1 MELMENII
9 FLFIQHVRIRLLVY
23 SQKERKKISKTL
35 GQTVLLSFP
44 SQLSMNQCRH
54 AAICVCPYSFLP
66 KSLWTPNIHRF
77 FQMLSGVFVL
87 WWVQQTTFFLFILH
101 LCQFSFSWV
110 IGGKTHNSPIY
121 TASLLIHIRGLY
133 NGR

>member
-1 MELMENII
+1 MENII

-66 KSLWTPNIHRF
+66 KSLWTPNDSSF
-77 FQMLSGVFVL
+77 FSNALGCFRVV
-87 WWVQQTTFFLFILH
+87 VGPIDYFFL
-101 LCQFSFSWV
+101 
-110 IGGKTHNSPIY
+110 IY
-121 TASLLIHIRGLY
+121 TASLPIQFQLGHWR
-133 NGR
+133 